1 VRRLAQVVGAVEAL
15 VLAVSALVGVYLLAR
30 GGQGPVLGGI
40 AIWFLLA
47 VTSAVGWLLASRL
60 PHHPLGWL
68 LLVVAGLFL
77 TALVAFAVGTAVA
90 DARPGLA
97 SWLFWYAS
105 NGEVTWSWLPPVGL
119 LFTQVLLRFP
129 DGDLPTPRWR
139 WFSWFTLASIAGCS
153 VLLAT
158 TPGGVGSGLD
168 NPVAWAWGKDHA
180 TALLPVMAA
189 SLLVSFVGSAAS
201 VVVRYRR
208 GDPTTRTQIR
218 WVAWA
223 GSVVIG
229 LYVLSFLVPGS
240 VLDNWVVLAY
250 TLIPASIGVAVLR
263 YRLYDIDRVFSRTTS
278 YAIVTGILLAT
289 YAIVVTLVSQFVPH
303 ASSVAVVVAT
313 LSAAALASP
322 VLRRV
327 QVTVDRRFNRA
338 RYDAIQTVDAFGAQ
352 LRHQV
357 DPDRVRSDLAAVVA
371 VTLQPDQVTVWM
383 QPRT

>member
-1 VRRLAQVVGAVEAL
+1 
-15 VLAVSALVGVYLLAR
+15 
-30 GGQGPVLGGI
+30 
-40 AIWFLLA
+40 
-47 VTSAVGWLLASRL
+47 
-60 PHHPLGWL
+60 
-68 LLVVAGLFL
+68 
-77 TALVAFAVGTAVA
+77 
-90 DARPGLA
+90 
-97 SWLFWYAS
+97 
-105 NGEVTWSWLPPVGL
+105 
-119 LFTQVLLRFP
+119 
-129 DGDLPTPRWR
+129 
-139 WFSWFTLASIAGCS
+139 
-153 VLLAT
+153 
-158 TPGGVGSGLD
+158 
-168 NPVAWAWGKDHA
+168 
-180 TALLPVMAA
+180 
-189 SLLVSFVGSAAS
+189 
-201 VVVRYRR
+201 
-208 GDPTTRTQIR
+208 
-218 WVAWA
+218 
-223 GSVVIG
+223 
-229 LYVLSFLVPGS
+229 